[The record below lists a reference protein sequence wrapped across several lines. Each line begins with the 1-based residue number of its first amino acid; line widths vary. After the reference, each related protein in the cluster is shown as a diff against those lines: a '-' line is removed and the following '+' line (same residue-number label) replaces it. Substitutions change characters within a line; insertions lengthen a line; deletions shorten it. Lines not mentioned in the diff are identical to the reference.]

1 MSDLSTNALPA
12 PVPAA
17 PVSGGAGGSGEGP
30 APGLAQP
37 MPTGG
42 ANSGNVAAPSAVA
55 FDFSSILHA
64 ILRRG
69 DIGLALGIVAILVV
83 LILPMPKWMLDMSLA
98 ISITFAVLILM
109 TALFIKTPLEFSS
122 FPTILLIAT
131 MLRLS
136 LNLASTRLILGN
148 GHEGTAAAG
157 GVIEAFGNFVMSG
170 NFVIGIIVFAILI
183 IVNFIVI
190 TKGSGRIAEV
200 AARFSL
206 DALPGK
212 QMAIDA
218 DLSAGLISEDDARTR
233 RRTLEEESSFFGA
246 MDGAAKFVRGDAIAG
261 LMITF
266 INVVAGIII
275 GVGQQGLSF
284 AEAADTYTL
293 LTVGDG
299 LVSQIPALVVSVAAG
314 MVVTKAGV
322 SGSADKAVFGQLSSY
337 PSALGV
343 SSFLMICLALLPGIP
358 ALPFLALAGATGA
371 GAYALMKRNQSEEQG
386 VVDAEAAE
394 AAAIPVAEEPISTA
408 LQIDQIRLELGYGL
422 LSMINSEKGQRLTDQ
437 IKALRRQLASEMGFI
452 LPAVRI
458 QDNMQLG
465 PNAYVVRIKEIAAG
479 RGDVRPNMLLT
490 MDPRGEP
497 ISLPGEDTVEP
508 TFGLPAM
515 WVSDGHKE
523 EALFRGYTVVD
534 PPTVITT
541 HLTEVV
547 KDSMSEM
554 LSFSETQRLLDE
566 LDKDHQKLLE
576 DLVPNQ
582 ITIGGI
588 QRVLQNLLTERV
600 SIRDLAT
607 ILEAINEACVATRN
621 VTAITEHV
629 RSRIARQL
637 SDSHTNGDG
646 FLPIVTLSPDWEQAF
661 SESLIGDGEDIH
673 LAMAPSKLQDFITIV
688 RQEFDRLAMEGA
700 APILLTSP
708 GVRPFVRSVVE
719 RFRPQT
725 TILSQNEVH
734 PKVRI
739 RTLGA
744 V

>member
-1 MSDLSTNALPA
+1 MSDLATTDGPA
-12 PVPAA
+12 PASGTAPMPGADIPAGGTA
-17 PVSGGAGGSGEGP
+17 EPIAGTGGGAAGGGAGDGF
-30 APGLAQP
+30 ADF
-37 MPTGG
+37 T
-42 ANSGNVAAPSAVA
+42 AA
-55 FDFSSILHA
+55 
-64 ILRRG
+64 LRRP
-69 DIGLALGIVAILVV
+69 DIGLALGIVGILVI
-83 LILPMPKWMLDMSLA
+83 LILPMPKWLLDMGLA
-98 ISITFAVLILM
+98 VSITFSVLILM
-109 TALFIKTPLEFSS
+109 TALFIRTPLEFSS

-136 LNLASTRLILGN
+136 LNLASTRLILSD
-148 GHEGTAAAG
+148 GHEGSNAAG

-218 DLSAGLISEDDARTR
+218 DLSAGLISEDEARTR

-266 INVVAGIII
+266 INVIAGIII
-275 GVGQQGLSF
+275 GVGQQDMSF
-284 AEAADTYTL
+284 GDAANTYTL

-299 LVSQIPALVVSVAAG
+299 LVSQIPALIVSTAAG
-314 MVVTKAGV
+314 MVVTKAGIA
-322 SGSADKAVFGQLSSY
+322 GSADKAVFGQLSGY

-343 SSFLMICLALLPGIP
+343 SSFLMVALALLPGVP
-358 ALPFLALAGATGA
+358 MLPFLILAGASGGGA
-371 GAYALMKRNQSEEQG
+371 WALAQRSKQAAQDE
-386 VVDAEAAE
+386 VAAIEAQE
-394 AAAIPVAEEPISTA
+394 AAIPEVEEPISTA

-465 PNAYVVRIKEIAAG
+465 PNAYVVRVKEIEAG
-479 RGDVRPNMLLT
+479 GGEVRPNMLLT

-497 ISLPGEDTVEP
+497 MSLPGEDTVEP
-508 TFGLPAM
+508 TFGLPAL
-515 WVSDGHKE
+515 WVSENNKE

-541 HLTEVV
+541 HITELV
-547 KDSMSEM
+547 KDNMAEM
-554 LSFSETQRLLDE
+554 LSYSETQRLLDE
-566 LDKDHQKLLE
+566 LDKDHQKLIE
-576 DLVPNQ
+576 DLVPNL
-582 ITIGGI
+582 ITVGGI
-588 QRVLQNLLTERV
+588 QRVLQNLLIERV
-600 SIRDLAT
+600 SIRDLPT

-629 RSRIARQL
+629 RSRLARQL
-637 SDSHTNGDG
+637 SDSQTGADG
-646 FLPIVTLSPDWEQAF
+646 YLPIVSLSPDWEQAF
-661 SESLIGDGEDIH
+661 AESLLGEGDETH
-673 LAMAPSKLQDFITIV
+673 LAMAPSKLQDFIAGV
-688 RQEFDRLAMEGA
+688 RQEFDKLAMQGT
-700 APILLTSP
+700 APVLLTSP

-725 TILSQNEVH
+725 TVMSQNEIH
-734 PKVRI
+734 PKIRI

-744 V
+744 I